1 MGSKIDR
8 TSEKSINNFGSE
20 MIITEYRTNR
30 DIDVYFPKYDWT
42 AKNVRYDKFKNG
54 NIKCPYERRTY
65 GIGYIGEGKYKS
77 KENGKLT
84 KCYVV
89 WCSMLERCYNE
100 KHRHKNHTYKDCK
113 VWEEWL
119 CYQNFAKWFYDN
131 YYKIKGESMCLDKD
145 ILYKGNKVYSPKNC
159 VFVPEKINILFI
171 KSNKSRG
178 GYPIGVS
185 YHKQNRK
192 FVAKCSIYDFKENKQ
207 KLIYLGCYDTPE
219 KAFKAY
225 KQFKE
230 KHIKKVADYYK
241 DKIPNKLYQ
250 AMYDYEVEITD

>member
-1 MGSKIDR
+1 
-8 TSEKSINNFGSE
+8 
-20 MIITEYRTNR
+20 
-30 DIDVYFPKYDWT
+30 
-42 AKNVRYDKFKNG
+42 
-54 NIKCPYERRTY
+54 
-65 GIGYIGEGKYKS
+65 
-77 KENGKLT
+77 
-84 KCYVV
+84 
-89 WCSMLERCYNE
+89 
-100 KHRHKNHTYKDCK
+100 
-113 VWEEWL
+113 
-119 CYQNFAKWFYDN
+119 
-131 YYKIKGESMCLDKD
+131 MCLDKD